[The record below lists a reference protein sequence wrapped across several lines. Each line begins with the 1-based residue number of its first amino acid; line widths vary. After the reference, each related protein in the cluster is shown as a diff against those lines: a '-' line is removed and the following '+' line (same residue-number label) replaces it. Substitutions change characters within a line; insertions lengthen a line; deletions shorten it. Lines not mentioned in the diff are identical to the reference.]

1 MQRGG
6 ETIVIKTQGAI
17 KIAGLL
23 AIVCLMAAFG
33 MGCTCFNEATA
44 EPPKAV
50 AAPPPPPPP
59 VAKSNCDCSVVEAA
73 AKRAEAAAGLAEAAA
88 KKAEMAAQRA
98 EAAAERAEKA
108 AEKAEAAA
116 NKAEA
121 VFMKKMKK

>member
-1 MQRGG
+1 M
-6 ETIVIKTQGAI
+6 IKPQMVV

-23 AIVCLMAAFG
+23 AIICFMAAFG
-33 MGCTCFNEATA
+33 MGCTCFTEATA
-44 EPPKAV
+44 EPPKVV

-59 VAKSNCDCSVVEAA
+59 ASVKCECDTSLLAA
-73 AKRAEAAAGLAEAAA
+73 MV

-98 EAAAERAEKA
+98 EDAAARAEKA

>member
-1 MQRGG
+1 M
-6 ETIVIKTQGAI
+6 VIKPQRAI
-17 KIAGLL
+17 KIVGLL
-23 AIVCLMAAFG
+23 AVICFMAAFG
-33 MGCTCFNEATA
+33 MGCTCFTEATA
-44 EPPKAV
+44 EPPKVV

-59 VAKSNCDCSVVEAA
+59 PPAPPA
-73 AKRAEAAAGLAEAAA
+73 AKCECDTALLDASV

-98 EAAAERAEKA
+98 EDAAARAEKA

>member
-1 MQRGG
+1 
-6 ETIVIKTQGAI
+6 VIKPQMVV

-23 AIVCLMAAFG
+23 AIICFMAAFG
-33 MGCTCFNEATA
+33 MGCTCFTEATA
-44 EPPKAV
+44 EPPKGV

-59 VAKSNCDCSVVEAA
+59 PPPPASVKCECDTSLLAA
-73 AKRAEAAAGLAEAAA
+73 MV

-98 EAAAERAEKA
+98 EDAAARAEKA

>member
-1 MQRGG
+1 
-6 ETIVIKTQGAI
+6 VIKPQRVI

-23 AIVCLMAAFG
+23 TIVCFLAAFG
-33 MGCTCFNEATA
+33 MGCTCFTEATA
-44 EPPKAV
+44 EPPKTV

-59 VAKSNCDCSVVEAA
+59 PPAAVKCECDTSLLDAMVKKAELA
-73 AKRAEAAAGLAEAAA
+73 AKRAEDAAA
-88 KKAEMAAQRA
+88 
-98 EAAAERAEKA
+98 RAEKA